1 MTAGLNNRPK
11 EWSRPPEPTCR
22 TRDVGAAA
30 TSGDR
35 HRLRLSRRGSTRWPL
50 ARSREDRMRDPLV
63 AYAGDLPSERIARLE
78 QRTDKLNRRA
88 RRSVIDGPLHIGGI
102 APVNEMIF
110 TPANKRGAG
119 AFDARQRER
128 DRKFADS
135 PLEGNGIELP
145 VPVRQ
150 AKLTRSYPTPDRRAS
165 LVLLGEPTAGAGPKA
180 PRTTRAARLMRS
192 VPSDQHDINPTFS
205 IAN

>member
-63 AYAGDLPSERIARLE
+63 AYAGDLPSERIARL
-78 QRTDKLNRRA
+78 RTKNGQA
-88 RRSVIDGPLHIGGI
+88 
-102 APVNEMIF
+102 E
-110 TPANKRGAG
+110 PACATI
-119 AFDARQRER
+119 R
-128 DRKFADS
+128 DRW
-135 PLEGNGIELP
+135 P
-145 VPVRQ
+145 VTHRWHR
-150 AKLTRSYPTPDRRAS
+150 AGGTR
-165 LVLLGEPTAGAGPKA
+165 
-180 PRTTRAARLMRS
+180 
-192 VPSDQHDINPTFS
+192 
-205 IAN
+205 